1 MKNHQKFPT
10 ADTDKNE
17 VSSFKMFAKNVKF
30 FELLEILIIFD
41 EDQNLYFGKR
51 LLIFEMR
58 IFAKIWI

>member
-1 MKNHQKFPT
+1 
-10 ADTDKNE
+10 
-17 VSSFKMFAKNVKF
+17 MFAKNVKF

-58 IFAKIWI
+58 IFAKI